1 MGQYVHFNGKLGAIV
16 SFNKEVPEDLGRAV
30 AQQITAMNPV
40 SVSEAD
46 CPKEVIDNERA
57 VAIQKTKD
65 EQVQKAVDAALKKV
79 GINPAHVDSEDH
91 IESNTAKGWIT
102 PEQAAQAREIIAK
115 VGAEKAANLPEQM
128 IQNIANGRVQKFLKE
143 NTLENQ
149 DFVQSD
155 EKISVADYIKSID
168 KDAKVVAFRRYSLND

>member
-1 MGQYVHFNGKLGAIV
+1 M
-16 SFNKEVPEDLGRAV
+16 SFNKVVPEDLGRAI

-40 SVSEAD
+40 AVSEDD

-65 EQVQKAVDAALKKV
+65 EQVQKAIDAALKKV

-102 PEQAAQAREIIAK
+102 PAEAAQAREIIAK

-128 IQNIANGRVQKFLKE
+128 VQNIANGRVQKFLKE
-143 NTLENQ
+143 NTLNNQ

-155 EKISVADYIKSID
+155 EKISVADYIKSVD